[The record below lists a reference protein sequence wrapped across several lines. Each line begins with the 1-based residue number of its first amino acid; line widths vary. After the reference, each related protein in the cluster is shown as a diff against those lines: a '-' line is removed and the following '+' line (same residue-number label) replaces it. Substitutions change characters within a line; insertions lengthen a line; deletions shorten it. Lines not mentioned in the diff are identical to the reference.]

1 MVSIFVST
9 SEFHF
14 EVLDL
19 SYLHEF
25 ISINKV
31 GCQSTDVQQISLVS
45 HECFLDNGILGD
57 TGIPTRI
64 TPKSKLFELDIK

>member
-1 MVSIFVST
+1 MEHLLEHNSPFLIYGVHFCFNTCTT

-31 GCQSTDVQQISLVS
+31 GCQSTNLIG
-45 HECFLDNGILGD
+45 F
-57 TGIPTRI
+57 T
-64 TPKSKLFELDIK
+64 

>member
-1 MVSIFVST
+1 MEHLLEHNSPFLIYGVHSCFY
-9 SEFHF
+9 EFHF

-31 GCQSTDVQQISLVS
+31 GCQSMNVQQISLVS
-45 HECFLDNGILGD
+45 HECFLENGMLGHID
-57 TGIPTRI
+57 EI
-64 TPKSKLFELDIK
+64 S